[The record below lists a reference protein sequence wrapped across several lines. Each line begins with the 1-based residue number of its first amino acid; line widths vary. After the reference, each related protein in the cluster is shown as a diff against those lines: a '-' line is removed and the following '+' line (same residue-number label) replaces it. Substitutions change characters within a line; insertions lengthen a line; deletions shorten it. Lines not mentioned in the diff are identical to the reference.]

1 MPDSSMTHSNPW
13 QAPQSALTRPEQA
26 SWHTH
31 LPLLSAVVA
40 CACGGGLLTLM
51 LFPASLGLHWA
62 LLGLGG
68 ITLILLGYAVSGR
81 HWPSAAVLVL
91 LHAVALGMQLR
102 VLPTSQLTCLVLTA
116 LLLLHGLS
124 GWACWRQ
131 RRTRPA
137 SQASAT
143 EAG

>member
-1 MPDSSMTHSNPW
+1 MSTNPW
-13 QAPQSALTRPEQA
+13 QAPQSTLARPEQA
-26 SWHTH
+26 AWYTY

-40 CACGGGLLTLM
+40 CAGGGGLLTLM

-62 LLGLGG
+62 LVGLGG
-68 ITLILLGYAVSGR
+68 MALILLGYAVSGC
-81 HWPSAAVLVL
+81 HWPSAAMLVL
-91 LHAVALGMQLR
+91 LHAVALGMQVR
-102 VLPTSQLTCLVLTA
+102 APPTNQLTCLVLAA

-131 RRTRPA
+131 RHTRPT

>member
-1 MPDSSMTHSNPW
+1 MTERDPW
-13 QAPQSALTRPEQA
+13 QAPQSALARLEQA
-26 SWHTH
+26 SWYTY

-40 CACGGGLLTLM
+40 CAGGGGLLTLM

-62 LLGLGG
+62 LVALGG
-68 ITLILLGYAVSGR
+68 LALILLGYAVSGR

-102 VLPTSQLTCLVLTA
+102 ALPTSQLTCLVLTA

-124 GWACWRQ
+124 GWVCWRQ
-131 RRTRPA
+131 RRTRLP